1 MMTSLIWWAKCCH
14 PYLWL
19 QFPILISALN
29 VWLSISIF
37 KIKID
42 KLASQNQ
49 NSIFKIMLWVVNIKI
64 QIQDSKVA
72 YQDWYST
79 STFAS
84 LLGNIQYQNQNRS
97 RHQIQHQF
105 QEYCQYQHQ
114 YQPISINVAQL
125 CNIKSA
131 TWCTVTYTESGTPMS
146 NWDSRYLCHF
156 SIEMA
161 EIWSQATSFKMFGHA
176 KFQLSISSSFTV
188 MKHLV

>member
-114 YQPISINVAQL
+114 NQPISIILPTSALQL
-125 CNIKSA
+125 LIVLFGASKTIQNESKMRYHMQGLDGWIKR
-131 TWCTVTYTESGTPMS
+131 P
-146 NWDSRYLCHF
+146 
-156 SIEMA
+156 
-161 EIWSQATSFKMFGHA
+161 K
-176 KFQLSISSSFTV
+176 
-188 MKHLV
+188 

>member
-49 NSIFKIMLWVVNIKI
+49 NSIFKIMLWVVNIRI

-72 YQDWYST
+72 YQDWYSI

-84 LLGNIQYQNQNRS
+84 LLGNIQYQNQNHS

-114 YQPISINVAQL
+114 NQPISIILPTSGWIVCWNWNIFFWRGIDSWL
-125 CNIKSA
+125 CIFRVLGGK
-131 TWCTVTYTESGTPMS
+131 
-146 NWDSRYLCHF
+146 
-156 SIEMA
+156 
-161 EIWSQATSFKMFGHA
+161 
-176 KFQLSISSSFTV
+176 
-188 MKHLV
+188 

>member
-84 LLGNIQYQNQNRS
+84 LLGNIQYQNQNCS

-114 YQPISINVAQL
+114 NQPISIILPTSVWPHTTIYVNQSKASFLCYWIPLQHFTYLNQEYIEAFLNVAYMQ
-125 CNIKSA
+125 IRES
-131 TWCTVTYTESGTPMS
+131 VT
-146 NWDSRYLCHF
+146 L
-156 SIEMA
+156 
-161 EIWSQATSFKMFGHA
+161 K
-176 KFQLSISSSFTV
+176 
-188 MKHLV
+188 

>member
-114 YQPISINVAQL
+114 NQPISIILPTSDL
-125 CNIKSA
+125 CICNWRSLPYKMYRGEMLFFARLALSFVIMFCLLMIKHEQA
-131 TWCTVTYTESGTPMS
+131 S
-146 NWDSRYLCHF
+146 NWR
-156 SIEMA
+156 A
-161 EIWSQATSFKMFGHA
+161 KM
-176 KFQLSISSSFTV
+176 
-188 MKHLV
+188 

>member
-114 YQPISINVAQL
+114 NQPISIILPTSGMCLFIHFVDLRIQTSRNIHSKMETTKNMSDVKSSCGLINL
-125 CNIKSA
+125 CKGIKVTFNILPPK
-131 TWCTVTYTESGTPMS
+131 
-146 NWDSRYLCHF
+146 
-156 SIEMA
+156 
-161 EIWSQATSFKMFGHA
+161 WS
-176 KFQLSISSSFTV
+176 
-188 MKHLV
+188 

>member
-114 YQPISINVAQL
+114 NQPISIILPTSEA
-125 CNIKSA
+125 S
-131 TWCTVTYTESGTPMS
+131 
-146 NWDSRYLCHF
+146 H
-156 SIEMA
+156 
-161 EIWSQATSFKMFGHA
+161 QATLPTANVDRYWETLWMRF
-176 KFQLSISSSFTV
+176 LSRSPICGEYDMMV
-188 MKHLV
+188 GI

>member
-114 YQPISINVAQL
+114 NQPISIILPTSDAVVGKEQDWPPFPDSS
-125 CNIKSA
+125 SA
-131 TWCTVTYTESGTPMS
+131 LDCEALLESNRRLGHK
-146 NWDSRYLCHF
+146 NHRLGHHF
-156 SIEMA
+156 S
-161 EIWSQATSFKMFGHA
+161 WSSPQWVNF
-176 KFQLSISSSFTV
+176 
-188 MKHLV
+188 

>member
-114 YQPISINVAQL
+114 NQPISIILPTSVGRWIECLINRIVKDIKRRKYFVQSYHRHL
-125 CNIKSA
+125 NIS
-131 TWCTVTYTESGTPMS
+131 
-146 NWDSRYLCHF
+146 YLF
-156 SIEMA
+156 
-161 EIWSQATSFKMFGHA
+161 QKYKM
-176 KFQLSISSSFTV
+176 
-188 MKHLV
+188 

>member
-114 YQPISINVAQL
+114 NQPI
-125 CNIKSA
+125 
-131 TWCTVTYTESGTPMS
+131 
-146 NWDSRYLCHF
+146 
-156 SIEMA
+156 
-161 EIWSQATSFKMFGHA
+161 
-176 KFQLSISSSFTV
+176 LSIILPTSGISSGILPLLSRDIQELLLHTSKTWQIVIFTIV
-188 MKHLV
+188 NCFAKTLK

>member
-114 YQPISINVAQL
+114 NQPISIILPTSGRECVL
-125 CNIKSA
+125 CIWASEIRPYQISTSYTLYA
-131 TWCTVTYTESGTPMS
+131 VEQWCSFCWYTT
-146 NWDSRYLCHF
+146 
-156 SIEMA
+156 I
-161 EIWSQATSFKMFGHA
+161 
-176 KFQLSISSSFTV
+176 
-188 MKHLV
+188 